1 MDLLWQQVLI
11 QQNSNEPKRTR
22 SSFDIDMET
31 YKYFVSK
38 VEKADFANAYT
49 RYITELNL
57 LKPLSEKAKAE
68 GKTKESAQLSDRIT
82 EVETILKKQFG
93 ISIK

>member
-1 MDLLWQQVLI
+1 MDNINLNL
-11 QQNSNEPKRTR
+11 QQNNNAPERTR
-22 SSFDIDMET
+22 SLFNIDMET

-38 VEKADFANAYT
+38 VEKTDYANAYT

-57 LKPLSEKAKAE
+57 LKPLIEKAKTE
-68 GKTKESAQLSDRIT
+68 GRTKEKTDLEARMT
-82 EVETILKKQFG
+82 EVEKILKKQFG

>member
-1 MDLLWQQVLI
+1 
-11 QQNSNEPKRTR
+11 
-22 SSFDIDMET
+22 MET

-57 LKPLSEKAKAE
+57 LKPLAEKAKAE
-68 GKTKESAQLSDRIT
+68 SRTKESTQLSARIT
-82 EVETILKKQFG
+82 EVEKILKKQFG
-93 ISIK
+93 ITIK